1 MMSNR
6 ALSQLARV
14 LEGLPVLGCLDGR
27 PAARAG
33 IRYGDVLLA
42 VNGRRTRS
50 FLDYLEARDLRSEGM
65 HVLVF
70 RNGAH
75 CQLELTF
82 EPGDAQPEPTALLA
96 ELTAKRL
103 DPMLPVEAEPLVS

>member
-1 MMSNR
+1 MMSKR

-14 LEGLPVLGCLDGR
+14 LEGLPILGSLEGR

-82 EPGDAQPEPTALLA
+82 EPGDAQVEPTALMA
-96 ELTAKRL
+96 ELVAKRL
-103 DPMLPVEAEPLVS
+103 DATLPADAEPLLS

>member
-1 MMSNR
+1 MMSKR

-14 LEGLPVLGCLDGR
+14 LEGLPILGCLDGR

-70 RNGAH
+70 RDGAH
-75 CQLELTF
+75 CQMELTF
-82 EPGDAQPEPTALLA
+82 EPADAQAEPRALLE

-103 DPMLPVEAEPLVS
+103 DPTLTLEGEPLVS